1 MIKAL
6 RGRLTLDECSKNEE
20 DGVNA
25 VVVTRLG
32 AADGLVEL
40 AAIALVELLLA
51 RSHPL
56 STIEELLD
64 CVFMI

>member
-6 RGRLTLDECSKNEE
+6 RGRLTSDECSKNEE
-20 DGVNA
+20 DVVNA

-51 RSHPL
+51 RLHPL